1 MKSLATAAL
10 ALILHLSLGWAW
22 TLLAAVA
29 GGAWAARRGWLVGAL
44 GLALDWLVL
53 ISYSYYDAPEATA
66 EMARVMGVLFGNMPA
81 FAFVGLS
88 LSVGVI
94 LGALGGAI
102 GAQLAEVFAR
112 RRQIREAS

>member
-1 MKSLATAAL
+1 MKILATAGLAL
-10 ALILHLSLGWAW
+10 ALHLSLGWAW

-44 GLALDWLVL
+44 GLALDSLAL
-53 ISYSYYDAPEATA
+53 IGYSYYVAPEATA
-66 EMARVMGVLFGNMPA
+66 EMAHVMGLLLGNMPA

-88 LSVGVI
+88 LLIGVI

-102 GAQLAEVFAR
+102 GAQLAGVPIWQNR
-112 RRQIREAS
+112 IREAS